1 MALRAEKTSSPM
13 SLRLKRA
20 AAGALALATL
30 INSIQ
35 GLQEGRQVAGGW
47 PFKSNQL
54 CGIVWK
60 EISWRM
66 ELGTSWSD
74 PFKRVGVLLVD
85 WMVLYCRLHRSY
97 LKSPHCL
104 HYS

>member
-47 PFKSNQL
+47 PFTSGSKAISSVAL
-54 CGIVWK
+54 C
-60 EISWRM
+60 E
-66 ELGTSWSD
+66 
-74 PFKRVGVLLVD
+74 RV
-85 WMVLYCRLHRSY
+85 Y
-97 LKSPHCL
+97 L
-104 HYS
+104 